1 MDIHTLLDLDRELF
15 FWLNGSNS
23 LFLDGLITILTSGFT
38 WIPLY
43 ISLLYLVIKNNE
55 TMTQIMLIVGCFL
68 FALLLSDGM
77 TDFIMKP
84 LVARWRPSNDPSIKY
99 MVDIV
104 GNLRDTPYGFFS
116 AHASNTFSL
125 ALFFSLLVRNKALS
139 IALVLWSLVNCY
151 TRIYLG
157 LHYPGDII
165 CGLLW
170 GSFAGGVAYLLYHRV
185 YEKISPKQNYI
196 STQYTNTGYSL
207 SDIDIVI
214 NVLIFTLCVVMIYS
228 LIK

>member
-1 MDIHTLLDLDRELF
+1 M
-15 FWLNGSNS
+15 
-23 LFLDGLITILTSGFT
+23 
-38 WIPLY
+38 
-43 ISLLYLVIKNNE
+43 
-55 TMTQIMLIVGCFL
+55 
-68 FALLLSDGM
+68 
-77 TDFIMKP
+77 
-84 LVARWRPSNDPSIKY
+84 
-99 MVDIV
+99 
-104 GNLRDTPYGFFS
+104 
-116 AHASNTFSL
+116 
-125 ALFFSLLVRNKALS
+125 S